1 MWPFLFGAAFALGW
15 SPCVG
20 PILGSVLLYAAGAG
34 SPLRGAAYL
43 GIYALGLT
51 LPLVA
56 VSLVAPLG
64 LRLLDRAKRHLRAFE
79 VASGALLAAMGLLF
93 ITGHESLVLRPFTG
107 SSDGAVAAAPT
118 PASTAQPAATPVT
131 CGAGIG
137 TDTPPSEPAARA
149 AAPGEALPTMLE
161 FVAADCPI
169 CRRMAPV
176 VASAERDCSRHGVRF
191 EQIDVVTATGRARAA
206 AHGVL
211 GVPTFLFLDSAGGEI
226 ARLVGQ
232 QPRETLV
239 QSLEVLAGR
248 KCDGFHPLPPPGSP
262 GT

>member
-1 MWPFLFGAAFALGW
+1 M
-15 SPCVG
+15 
-20 PILGSVLLYAAGAG
+20 
-34 SPLRGAAYL
+34 
-43 GIYALGLT
+43 
-51 LPLVA
+51 
-56 VSLVAPLG
+56 APLG

-79 VASGALLAAMGLLF
+79 VSSGALLAAMGLLF

-107 SSDGAVAAAPT
+107 SSVAAVAPSPAPT
-118 PASTAQPAATPVT
+118 TPPAVAPVT
-131 CGAGIG
+131 CGAGIA
-137 TDTPPSEPAARA
+137 TDAPSSELASRA
-149 AAPGEALPTMLE
+149 TAPGEPVPAMLE

-191 EQIDVVTATGRARAA
+191 EQIDVATAAGRAKAA

-211 GVPTFLFLDSAGGEI
+211 GVPTFLFLGSDGGEI

-232 QPRETLV
+232 QPREVLV
-239 QSLEVLAGR
+239 QSLEVLAGQ
-248 KCDGFHPLPPPGSP
+248 KCDGFHPLPPPASP